1 MDFACLPQCTG
12 LPLSGMAA
20 YGGEWEAVR
29 RPTKLKYIQSNFRTL
44 SKEEGVGIVQFCK
57 PRIR

>member
-44 SKEEGVGIVQFCK
+44 SKEEGVGIV
-57 PRIR
+57 